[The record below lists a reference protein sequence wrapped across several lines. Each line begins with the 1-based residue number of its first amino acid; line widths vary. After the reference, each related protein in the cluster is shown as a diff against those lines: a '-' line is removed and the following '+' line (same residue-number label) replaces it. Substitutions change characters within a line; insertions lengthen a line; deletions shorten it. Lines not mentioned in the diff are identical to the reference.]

1 MITGRLEGDHDDP
14 VLIIERDFAAS
25 VEEVW
30 SAITDPDQLALWYG
44 TWSGEPA
51 SGEVTVQMLFEEG
64 EHQAVWFIDQCDPPS
79 VLEVRSAGPD
89 GQSMWTLRI
98 ELQNSDIGTRL
109 IFSQP
114 LPSRE
119 WVREIGAGWEF
130 YLDRLVDSFGTG
142 TPSDLQWSGHENLMT
157 EYEQEFL
164 TK

>member
-14 VLIIERDFAAS
+14 ALIIERDFAAS

-79 VLEVRSAGPD
+79 LSPPANGFEKLGQAGSFISTVSWTASGPALRVICSGPD
-89 GQSMWTLRI
+89 
-98 ELQNSDIGTRL
+98 
-109 IFSQP
+109 
-114 LPSRE
+114 
-119 WVREIGAGWEF
+119 
-130 YLDRLVDSFGTG
+130 
-142 TPSDLQWSGHENLMT
+142 
-157 EYEQEFL
+157 
-164 TK
+164 TKT